1 MSLTLL
7 LDLDDTL
14 LDSNMNAFIPAYFQK
29 LAGYLANRVS
39 PDELVKYLMIG
50 TRQMMSNTDP
60 RQTLR
65 ETFDANF
72 YHPLGLDREQMRP
85 VLEKFYDEIF
95 PTLQVLTKPR
105 PEAVAFVDWA
115 VAQGYRIA
123 ISTNPLFPQ
132 KAIYHRLRWAGL
144 DPQKYPFEVISSY
157 EEFHFSK
164 PNPAY
169 FAEVLARMGWPDGP
183 VLLVGDDPELDLIPA
198 MKMGL
203 SSFWITAD
211 GANLPDGLNPVGEGR
226 IKDLCSW
233 LEGVDQQ
240 ILQPDL
246 NLPGGLLAV
255 LRSTPAAIAS
265 MLAQLSS
272 SQWKGT
278 PQPGEWSVTEIMCHL
293 RDVDL
298 EVNLPRLKKVLE
310 QDNLFVPGMETD
322 VWAKE
327 RGYSRQD
334 GLEALDDFT
343 TARVELIEQLQNMD
357 EATWNRKIRHAI
369 FGPSTFR
376 ELVSFMAEHD
386 RVHVRQIYET
396 LKSIED

>member
-226 IKDLCSW
+226 VKDLCSW

-343 TARVELIEQLQNMD
+343 AARVELIEQLQNMD

>member
-29 LAGYLANRVS
+29 LAGYLADRVS

-50 TRQMMSNTDP
+50 TRQMMSNSDP

-72 YHPLGLDREQMRP
+72 YQPLGLDREQMRP
-85 VLEKFYDEIF
+85 VLETFYDEIF
-95 PTLQVLTKPR
+95 PALQVLTRPK

-123 ISTNPLFPQ
+123 IATNPLFPQ

-144 DPQKYPFEVISSY
+144 DPQKYPFEVITSY

-183 VLLVGDDPELDLIPA
+183 VLLVGDDPELDIIPA

-203 SSFWITAD
+203 SSFWIMAD
-211 GANLPDGLNPVGEGR
+211 GANLPDGLNPVGEGQ

-233 LEGVDQQ
+233 LEGVDKQ
-240 ILQPDL
+240 ILQPDY
-246 NLPGGLLAV
+246 NLPDGLLAV

-265 MLAQLSS
+265 KLARLSS
-272 SQWKGT
+272 SQWKRT
-278 PQPGEWSVTEIMCHL
+278 PQPDEWSVTEIMCHL

-298 EVNLPRLKKVLE
+298 EVNLPRLKKILE
-310 QDNLFVPGMETD
+310 QDNPFVPGMETD

-327 RGYSRQD
+327 RGYSRQN
-334 GLEALDDFT
+334 GLEALGDFT
-343 TARVELIEQLQNMD
+343 TARVELIEQLRNMD

-376 ELVSFMAEHD
+376 ELVGFMAEHD

-396 LKSIED
+396 LKNIEE

>member
-29 LAGYLANRVS
+29 LAGYLADRVS

-50 TRQMMSNTDP
+50 TRQMMSNSDP

-72 YHPLGLDREQMRP
+72 YRPLGLDREQMRP
-85 VLEKFYDEIF
+85 VLETFYDEIF
-95 PTLQVLTKPR
+95 PTLQVLTKPK

-123 ISTNPLFPQ
+123 ISTNPLFPR

-144 DPQKYPFEVISSY
+144 DPQKYPFEVITSY

-169 FAEVLARMGWPDGP
+169 FAEVLARMGWLDGP
-183 VLLVGDDPELDLIPA
+183 VLLVGDDPELDIIPA

-211 GANLPDGLNPVGEGR
+211 GANLPDGLNPAGKGR
-226 IKDLCSW
+226 IEDLNAW
-233 LEGVDQQ
+233 LESGDKQL
-240 ILQPDL
+240 LQPDFSS
-246 NLPGGLLAV
+246 PDGLLAV
-255 LRSTPAAIAS
+255 LKSTPAAIAS
-265 MLAQLSS
+265 MLAQLSPRE
-272 SQWKGT
+272 WKRT
-278 PQPGEWSVTEIMCHL
+278 PQPEEWSVTEIMCHL

-298 EVNLPRLKKVLE
+298 EVNLPRLEKVLE
-310 QDNLFVPGMETD
+310 QDNPFVPGMETD

-327 RGYSRQD
+327 RGYSRQN
-334 GLEALDDFT
+334 GLEALDDFAA
-343 TARVELIEQLQNMD
+343 ARVRLIEQLQTLD
-357 EATWNRKIRHAI
+357 EATWDRKIRHAI

-396 LKSIED
+396 LNNIEE